1 MSIRTFLSA
10 SISIFCASLLFR
22 CDADNSETELSK
34 NIQSIHEINAAQVST
49 ETTVIE
55 PSI

>member
-34 NIQSIHEINAAQVST
+34 NIQSIHEINTDQAST
-49 ETTVIE
+49 EITVLD